1 MLALVIW
8 QNHFASV
15 GVSSK
20 EAMRGM
26 AAKAMCGL
34 RTALAACGV
43 LVLAT
48 ATAAAE
54 DMAYSVTVT
63 GACKSQLF
71 AGWDDCQ
78 GTATYTAFKN
88 GKYNFRFIDKN
99 NNVYV
104 LAGGKDRQLDV
115 SNLYSNIDSMDTTID
130 GKKAVDS
137 QAMGGCNTKLSPDG
151 EKFVY
156 IDCAVSNSK
165 KASFKFRITNITDV
179 VRAFAP

>member
-48 ATAAAE
+48 AAAE

-63 GACKSQLF
+63 GACKSQMF

-88 GKYNFRFIDKN
+88 IRPSRT
-99 NNVYV
+99 
-104 LAGGKDRQLDV
+104 A
-115 SNLYSNIDSMDTTID
+115 NITS
-130 GKKAVDS
+130 
-137 QAMGGCNTKLSPDG
+137 
-151 EKFVY
+151 
-156 IDCAVSNSK
+156 
-165 KASFKFRITNITDV
+165 ASSIRITTSTFLLAARI
-179 VRAFAP
+179 ASSM

>member
-54 DMAYSVTVT
+54 DMAYRVTVT
-63 GACKSQLF
+63 GACKSQMF
-71 AGWDDCQ
+71 AGW
-78 GTATYTAFKN
+78 AA
-88 GKYNFRFIDKN
+88 
-99 NNVYV
+99 
-104 LAGGKDRQLDV
+104 
-115 SNLYSNIDSMDTTID
+115 NITS
-130 GKKAVDS
+130 
-137 QAMGGCNTKLSPDG
+137 
-151 EKFVY
+151 
-156 IDCAVSNSK
+156 
-165 KASFKFRITNITDV
+165 ASSIRITTSTFLLAARI
-179 VRAFAP
+179 ASSM

>member
-63 GACKSQLF
+63 GACKSQMF

-88 GKYNFRFIDKN
+88 
-99 NNVYV
+99 
-104 LAGGKDRQLDV
+104 A
-115 SNLYSNIDSMDTTID
+115 NITS
-130 GKKAVDS
+130 
-137 QAMGGCNTKLSPDG
+137 
-151 EKFVY
+151 
-156 IDCAVSNSK
+156 
-165 KASFKFRITNITDV
+165 ASSIRITTSTFLLAARI
-179 VRAFAP
+179 ASSM